1 MILSDI
7 QDLEIAMA
15 LSELKDKGIVT
26 PVEVLCHKKKKNVL
40 PYRRESDQI
49 HQNVTLSHRVLQ

>member
-1 MILSDI
+1 MVLSDI

-26 PVEVLCHKKKKNVL
+26 PVEVLCHK
-40 PYRRESDQI
+40 EEECSSI
-49 HQNVTLSHRVLQ
+49 

>member
-26 PVEVLCHKKKKNVL
+26 PVEVLCHKK
-40 PYRRESDQI
+40 EECSSI
-49 HQNVTLSHRVLQ
+49 